1 MRAGGPPGYYT
12 MAEYLMN
19 KKILTKTSTIM
30 NLLSMANDKSV
41 PAADE
46 FMPVLIFVIIKA
58 NPPCL
63 LSTVQY
69 VNSFYGNRLQGEEHY
84 WWMQFS
90 AVVEY
95 IKTMD

>member
-1 MRAGGPPGYYT
+1 MINAY
-12 MAEYLMN
+12 
-19 KKILTKTSTIM
+19 KTPKDKLKCVHRCSTTIM

-58 NPPCL
+58 NPACL

-90 AVVEY
+90 SVVEY